1 MLLHRPT
8 RCKPRQQADSG
19 YILLTLLLAMALLA
33 IAAGAIVSEI
43 SFDIKR
49 DREEEMV
56 HRGTQY
62 SRAIRAYFKKF
73 GRYPIKLEDLDNTQN
88 IRFLRKH
95 YKDPLNC
102 KPTCQD
108 FKLLHYGEVQ
118 MSMGAGIG
126 GGTIPGASA
135 IGGAPGGLN
144 SPGGL
149 GQSTPY
155 QPASSFNGPAFG
167 ANANSSF
174 GQNSQPTTNL
184 GATDPSQAGTQDA
197 SAQPGTQSGSQQ
209 PGATGD
215 TANSNGTGMGTSS
228 AGFSGGNTPIVGVA
242 STKKDTTIREYNKKK
257 RYNEWYFV
265 YDPSMDRGGLITT
278 PYQPQI
284 QAAFAQQGMQNLN
297 GQGSSGFGNATGM
310 PPAGMQNN
318 PNLPTSGGFG
328 SPAQPSNPPQQQ

>member
-1 MLLHRPT
+1 MSFKLHPRRT
-8 RCKPRQQADSG
+8 RNESG
-19 YILLTLLLAMALLA
+19 YVLLTLLLAMALMA
-33 IAAGAIVSEI
+33 IFAATLVSSI

-118 MSMGAGIG
+118 MSMGGGIG

-135 IGGAPGGLN
+135 IGGASGGLN
-144 SPGGL
+144 SPGGF
-149 GQSTPY
+149 GQSSPY
-155 QPASSFNGPAFG
+155 QPAPGFNGPTFG

-174 GQNSQPTTNL
+174 GQNSQPTNNL
-184 GATDPSQAGTQDA
+184 GATDPSQAGAQG
-197 SAQPGTQSGSQQ
+197 SSSQPGSQPGTPGDATNGDGASTGS
-209 PGATGD
+209 
-215 TANSNGTGMGTSS
+215 SS
-228 AGFSGGNTPIVGVA
+228 SGFSGGNTPIVGVA

-257 RYNEWYFV
+257 KYNEWYFI

-278 PYQPQI
+278 PYQPQT
-284 QAAFAQQGMQNLN
+284 QTAFGQQGIQNQN
-297 GQGSSGFGNATGM
+297 GQIGSGINTITPSGPIPGM
-310 PPAGMQNN
+310 LNN
-318 PNLPTSGGFG
+318 PNTGMEPNSTGL
-328 SPAQPSNPPQQQ
+328 SPAQPQPPPQQQ